1 MSELTHFNV
10 DGRAKMVDV
19 TEKSVTQRTAIA
31 SGKVYMQP
39 ETLKRIQEGK
49 IAKGDVLAVAQVA
62 GIMGAKKTP
71 DIIPMCHPLLL
82 TGVDIS
88 FTEYPETDENGMCA
102 IGISATVKVGGQTGV
117 EMEGLTAVA
126 IAALTIYDMCKAI
139 DKGMILSEICLE
151 EKTGGKSGTYT
162 RKK

>member
-10 DGRAKMVDV
+10 EGRAKMVDV
-19 TEKSVTQRTAIA
+19 TDKSVTQRTAIA

-49 IAKGDVLAVAQVA
+49 IAKGDVLAVSQVA

-71 DIIPMCHPLLL
+71 DVIPMCHPLLL

-88 FTEYPETDENGMCA
+88 FIEYPEPDENGLCA
-102 IGISATVKVGGQTGV
+102 IGITATVKVGGQTGV
-117 EMEGLTAVA
+117 EMEGLTAVS

-139 DKGMILSEICLE
+139 DKGMILSDICLE

-162 RKK
+162 RRK

>member
-1 MSELTHFNV
+1 MSELTHFNIE
-10 DGRAKMVDV
+10 GRAKMVDV
-19 TEKSVTQRTAIA
+19 TDKSVTQRTAVA

-49 IAKGDVLAVAQVA
+49 IAKGDVLAVSQVA

-88 FTEYPETDENGMCA
+88 FTEYPEPDENGLCVV
-102 IGISATVKVGGQTGV
+102 GITATVKVGGQTGV

-139 DKGMILSEICLE
+139 DKGMILSDICLE

-162 RKK
+162 RRK

>member
-10 DGRAKMVDV
+10 EGRAKMVDV
-19 TEKSVTQRTAIA
+19 TDKSVTQRTAIA

-49 IAKGDVLAVAQVA
+49 IAKGDVLAVSQVA

-71 DIIPMCHPLLL
+71 DVIPMCHPLLL

-88 FTEYPETDENGMCA
+88 FIEYPEPDENGLCA
-102 IGISATVKVGGQTGV
+102 VGITATVKVGGQTGV
-117 EMEGLTAVA
+117 EMEGLTAVS

-139 DKGMILSEICLE
+139 DKGMILSDICLE